1 MPPLFNR
8 YMWQEMQYISLDT
21 IMKKVIS
28 TILTTTLLVTSVLSS
43 VVASPLT
50 TDKALAAQK
59 QSSDE
64 SVTDISKYDSNE
76 VIVVYKKDSNATKKK
91 TLSIASLTKQQEQDA
106 SVDTLTDNSVIL
118 RLDSKDAL
126 EDAVEAL
133 STDSRVDYVQPNYV
147 YYATA
152 ESNDTLSVINS
163 LQNNPGFSKQWGLY
177 NDGTLAYEEED
188 YRNQNNGNDWT
199 WPFSSYSIKSQ
210 AASTSN
216 TISVQAK
223 AGVDIQYPE
232 AMAACKSTGNR
243 KTIVAIVDTGVM
255 YDHEDLKDHMWVNEG
270 EIPGNGIDDDGNGY
284 IDDVYGWNF
293 YGSGS
298 FSWWGSDYD
307 STKARPGS
315 SNTSSDGNNT
325 CYNANSA
332 TEDSHGTHGAG
343 TIAALNNDTGVVGIA
358 SDANVQIMTV
368 KALGGTMGYGT
379 TESVVKGIQYAIDN
393 GATIINLS
401 LGGDDDDTTLR
412 NIIANNPNVL
422 FTIAAGNGDSNYNG
436 VDNDSTPTYPACYD
450 YDNVLSVANIQ
461 CDGTLHYSSNYGA
474 KTVQLAAPGS
484 NIYSTSTENDGDT
497 SSSFNSTA
505 KSGYETMTGT
515 SMAAPMVAGV
525 AAMLY
530 SKYENY
536 SILDIKNAILNS
548 VSKMDTLE
556 GKVSSDGM
564 LNALGAVELLENGT
578 ITASTPVPTAN
589 TTVAPTSTVR
599 PTNTPKTSSGP
610 SVTATVSA
618 TKTPITSIRPIRPTA
633 TVSTTMPPKT
643 TAVPSTSNPPATKAP
658 TVTNTPVVV
667 ATPTPTAT
675 VSPIKIDRIGIT
687 SSNINIGKKYS
698 VIINASGG
706 TGDYTYD
713 VYFSQSSNVTTKS
726 SKTGSVNWTPTKSG
740 TCLILVYVTDKDGNT
755 THNYTIC
762 KVNPLKITK
771 LTRNKVLKK
780 GRTVK
785 FTAKVN
791 AGVAPIYYTYSIYRN
806 GKRLAKKTTT
816 SSSVNYKVKNTGTY
830 KLTVVAKDAYGNK
843 ATKSITQ
850 KVKK

>member
-50 TDKALAAQK
+50 TEKALAAQK

-210 AASTSN
+210 TASTSN

-578 ITASTPVPTAN
+578 ITASTPVPTTN

-610 SVTATVSA
+610 SVTATVSP
-618 TKTPITSIRPIRPTA
+618 TKTPVTSVRPVRPTA

-658 TVTNTPVVV
+658 AVTNTPVV

-698 VIINASGG
+698 VIVNASGG

-755 THNYTIC
+755 THNYTTC

-771 LTRNKVLKK
+771 LTKNKVMKK

>member
-610 SVTATVSA
+610 SVTATVSP
-618 TKTPITSIRPIRPTA
+618 TKTPVTSVRPVRPTA

-658 TVTNTPVVV
+658 AVTNTPVV

-698 VIINASGG
+698 VIVNASGG

-755 THNYTIC
+755 THNYTTC

-771 LTRNKVLKK
+771 LTKNKVMKK

>member
-21 IMKKVIS
+21 IMKKIIS
-28 TILTTTLLVTSVLSS
+28 TILTTNLLVTSVLSS

-76 VIVVYKKDSNATKKK
+76 VIVVYKKDSNATEKK

-177 NDGTLAYEEED
+177 NDGTLSYEEED

-210 AASTSN
+210 ATSTSN

-243 KTIVAIVDTGVM
+243 KTIVALVDTGIM

-307 STKARPGS
+307 NSKARPGS

-343 TIAALNNDTGVVGIA
+343 TIAALNNDTGIVGIA

-564 LNALGAVELLENGT
+564 LNALGAVELLESGT
-578 ITASTPVPTAN
+578 ITASTPVPTTN

-610 SVTATVSA
+610 SVTATVSP
-618 TKTPITSIRPIRPTA
+618 TKTPVTSVRPIRPTA

-643 TAVPSTSNPPATKAP
+643 TAVPSTSNPPATKTPA
-658 TVTNTPVVV
+658 VTNTPVV
-667 ATPTPTAT
+667 ATPTPTTT

-713 VYFSQSSNVTTKS
+713 VYFSQNNNVTTKS

-755 THNYTIC
+755 THNYTTC

-771 LTRNKVLKK
+771 LTKNKVMKK
-780 GRTVK
+780 GSTVK